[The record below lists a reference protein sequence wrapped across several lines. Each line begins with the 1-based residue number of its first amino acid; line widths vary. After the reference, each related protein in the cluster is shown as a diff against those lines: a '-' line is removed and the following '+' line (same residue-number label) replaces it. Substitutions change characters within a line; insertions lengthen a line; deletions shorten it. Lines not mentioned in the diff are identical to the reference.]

1 VFLRK
6 KKGEGAAAAVNRR
19 GKRQM
24 EELTDV
30 VRSMEMKQRQNR
42 QRRRARWRNGRMAFS
57 SSSDAEIRSASTA
70 HAACD
75 RVAAWP

>member
-42 QRRRARWRNGRMAFS
+42 
-57 SSSDAEIRSASTA
+57 
-70 HAACD
+70 
-75 RVAAWP
+75 